1 MPWPNLSVYH
11 EASGAGA
18 GLYDQRLDE
27 TQIMMLYQAVQAAN
41 VTKAL
46 LALGNS
52 ETLPQPAPPPSPAG
66 AMPASAPVV
75 CAHAARGHTSQD
87 VWLLMRG

>member
-1 MPWPNLSVYH
+1 MLWPSVS
-11 EASGAGA
+11 AWIKALGAVA

-27 TQIMMLYQAVQAAN
+27 TQIVMLYQAVQAAN

-52 ETLPQPAPPPSPAG
+52 ETLPQPPPSPAV
-66 AMPASAPVV
+66 PASAPVV
-75 CAHAARGHTSQD
+75 RTHGPMATSQN
-87 VWLLMRG
+87 V

>member
-1 MPWPNLSVYH
+1 MLAMLWPSVS
-11 EASGAGA
+11 AWIKALGAAA

-52 ETLPQPAPPPSPAG
+52 ETLPQPAPPPSPAV
-66 AMPASAPVV
+66 PASAPVV
-75 CAHAARGHTSQD
+75 RTHGPMATSQN
-87 VWLLMRG
+87 G